1 MIFDDVNRS
10 GESPRS
16 GRQRRRSGDGTTSR
30 RRRSRFETASRI
42 ASDDRHRGDRSTAAW
57 LGVLGL
63 LVVAAFGFGL
73 FLQQQK
79 SGGSTLWGEAPG
91 KRLVVFVDPILA
103 PLETGTSGY
112 DPAELEKVIEALQG
126 ERNTVGLDDKEIYS
140 TAITLADILR
150 EAADDRTRHLQRLV
164 ELGSPVIGMSGG
176 EAPARTDLSEV
187 ARRHHE
193 LAVDVSWQRNSGTYR
208 NRAEELLARLTRLE
222 KGRFRSPAS
231 ASAASPDN
239 HAPQIP

>member
-1 MIFDDVNRS
+1 MIFDDVNRPGS
-10 GESPRS
+10 SPGS
-16 GRQRRRSGDGTTSR
+16 GRKR

-42 ASDDRHRGDRSTAAW
+42 PPDDRHRGDRSTAAW

-79 SGGSTLWGEAPG
+79 SGATPLWGEAPG
-91 KRLVVFVDPILA
+91 KRLAVFVDPILA

-112 DPAELEKVIEALQG
+112 DPAELEKVTVALHD

-140 TAITLADILR
+140 TAITLAGILQ
-150 EAADDRTRHLQRLV
+150 EAADDRVRHLQRLV

-176 EAPARTDLSEV
+176 DVPARADMTEI

-208 NRAEELLARLTRLE
+208 NRADELMARLTRLE

-231 ASAASPDN
+231 APPVSPDN
-239 HAPQIP
+239 GSPQAP